1 MTHSKPAGWNL
12 VVYNL
17 SQPTDNTTRRNKL
30 NAMSRFVFHFIL
42 YFNGYYYYYFSSGCE
57 ERTLFMLCIISLGDL
72 LKEELPHIYHLVE
85 VAHKPV
91 SMK

>member
-1 MTHSKPAGWNL
+1 
-12 VVYNL
+12 
-17 SQPTDNTTRRNKL
+17 
-30 NAMSRFVFHFIL
+30 
-42 YFNGYYYYYFSSGCE
+42 
-57 ERTLFMLCIISLGDL
+57 MLCIISLGDL

>member
-1 MTHSKPAGWNL
+1 MQCQGLFFTSF
-12 VVYNL
+12 
-17 SQPTDNTTRRNKL
+17 S
-30 NAMSRFVFHFIL
+30 IL
-42 YFNGYYYYYFSSGCE
+42 MAIIIIFPQAVK
-57 ERTLFMLCIISLGDL
+57 RTLFMLCIISLGDL